1 METKTCFRHTLSEI
15 FSGTCSHL
23 GFDLSKQ
30 WSSLDSST
38 SFEACSSE
46 PQLQCRHGVREKKKT
61 SSEFISVYMVA
72 FFSEL
77 IPPACQTDLLEDQC
91 TVKREDIVTYLMLLL
106 STLRCVLTIKQANF
120 PGSVLH
126 DARKARPPQ
135 ESRSEVSSS
144 GLLHFPPKGSL
155 ITADGARAFPNA
167 CQNDYSDK
175 KFLFAAVNHQKN
187 IFTKRHKYR
196 QTLWGKRNRVTLLL
210 ELSSWIRLGVI

>member
-1 METKTCFRHTLSEI
+1 MSNRFA
-15 FSGTCSHL
+15 
-23 GFDLSKQ
+23 
-30 WSSLDSST
+30 WSCPSY
-38 SFEACSSE
+38 
-46 PQLQCRHGVREKKKT
+46 
-61 SSEFISVYMVA
+61 I
-72 FFSEL
+72 
-77 IPPACQTDLLEDQC
+77 IPWRPMYS
-91 TVKREDIVTYLMLLL
+91 KREDIVTYLMLLL
-106 STLRCVLTIKQANF
+106 STLRCVLTIKQAKF

-187 IFTKRHKYR
+187 IFTKRYKYR
-196 QTLWGKRNRVTLLL
+196 QTLWGKRNRVIVAGTQQLD
-210 ELSSWIRLGVI
+210 SSWRHLKKWRPVAFPQKKVIP